1 MKKYNNRI
9 VLLYVL
15 AAASPLAFGVWM
27 VLLNN
32 FVVEVAHF
40 NGEHIGFLQSIREI
54 PGLLS
59 FTVVFWLLLFKQ
71 QVATYLFLI
80 LLGVGVFLTGLFPS
94 TIGLYITTIV
104 MSFGF
109 HYGEI
114 LYSSLSLQWLK
125 KGEAPAILGKQIS
138 LRAFISIFVMLIIFL
153 LIKVY
158 HVEYKYIYMIFGG
171 LSIALVLFAWI
182 FFDQFENFEI
192 QEKKLFLRKK
202 YQLYYLLTFLAG
214 ARRQIFVVFAAFLL
228 VKKFGFSIDKMIM
241 IYLVNKIIS
250 MISAPIV
257 GKLVARFGEK
267 LSLRIEYISL
277 MIIFTL
283 YGIVKDPN
291 IAILLFIFDHILFSM
306 AIALKT
312 YFQKIAD
319 PKDITATA
327 GVSFAINHIA
337 AIFLPAILGLLW
349 LKSYSLVFFIGTFI
363 VFLSFVLT
371 FFMPNELSKYSIQQ

>member
-1 MKKYNNRI
+1 LKKYNNRI

-109 HYGEI
+109 HYGEV

-125 KGEAPAILGKQIS
+125 KSEAPAILGKQIS
-138 LRAFISIFVMLIIFL
+138 LRAFISIFVMLLIFL

-202 YQLYYLLTFLAG
+202 YWLYYLLTFLAG
-214 ARRQIFVVFAAFLL
+214 ARRQIFIVFAAFLL
-228 VKKFGFSIDKMIM
+228 VEKFGFSIDKMIM

-257 GKLVARFGEK
+257 GKLVTRFGEK

-277 MIIFTL
+277 MIIFSL

-319 PKDITATA
+319 PKDITATG

-363 VFLSFVLT
+363 ALLSFVLT
-371 FFMPNELSKYSIQQ
+371 FFIPNELPKYSIQ

>member
-15 AAASPLAFGVWM
+15 AAVSPLAFGVWM

-40 NGEHIGFLQSIREI
+40 TGKQIGFLQSIREI

-71 QVATYLFLI
+71 QIATYLFLI
-80 LLGVGVFLTGLFPS
+80 LLGIGVFLTGLFPS
-94 TIGLYITTIV
+94 IIGLYITTII

-109 HYGEI
+109 HYAEV
-114 LYSSLSLQWLK
+114 LYSSLSLQWIK
-125 KGEAPAILGKQIS
+125 KSEAPTILGKQIS
-138 LRAFISIFVMLIIFL
+138 LRAFISIFVMLLVFL
-153 LIKVY
+153 LMKVY

-171 LSIALVLFAWI
+171 LGIVLVLFAWM
-182 FFDQFENFEI
+182 FFDQFEDFEI

-202 YQLYYLLTFLAG
+202 YWLYYLLTFLAG
-214 ARRQIFVVFAAFLL
+214 ARRQIFIVFAAFLL
-228 VKKFGFSIDKMIM
+228 VEKFGFSIDKMVI
-241 IYLVNKIIS
+241 IYLINKIIS
-250 MISAPIV
+250 MVSAPIV
-257 GKLVARFGEK
+257 GKLVNRFGEK

-283 YGIVKDPN
+283 YGIVKDPD

-319 PKDITATA
+319 PKDIAATG

-337 AIFLPAILGLLW
+337 AVFLPAILGLLW

-363 VFLSFVLT
+363 ALLSFFLT
-371 FFMPNELSKYSIQQ
+371 FFIPNEFSRQSIQQ

>member
-109 HYGEI
+109 HYGEV

-125 KGEAPAILGKQIS
+125 KSEAPAILGKQIS
-138 LRAFISIFVMLIIFL
+138 LRAFISIFVMLLIFL

-158 HVEYKYIYMIFGG
+158 HLEYKYIYMIFGG

-202 YQLYYLLTFLAG
+202 YWLYYLLTFLAG
-214 ARRQIFVVFAAFLL
+214 ARRQIFIVFAAFLL
-228 VKKFGFSIDKMIM
+228 VEKFGFSIDKMII

-257 GKLVARFGEK
+257 GKLVTRFGEK

-277 MIIFTL
+277 MIIFSL

-337 AIFLPAILGLLW
+337 AVFLPAILGLLW

-363 VFLSFVLT
+363 ALLSFVLT
-371 FFMPNELSKYSIQQ
+371 FFMPNKLPKHSIQ

>member
-109 HYGEI
+109 HYGEV

-125 KGEAPAILGKQIS
+125 KSEAPAILGKQIS
-138 LRAFISIFVMLIIFL
+138 LRAFISIFVMLLIFL

-202 YQLYYLLTFLAG
+202 YWLYYLLTFLAG
-214 ARRQIFVVFAAFLL
+214 ARRQIFIVFAAFLL
-228 VKKFGFSIDKMIM
+228 VEKFGFSIDKMIM

-257 GKLVARFGEK
+257 GKLVTRFGEK

-277 MIIFTL
+277 MIIFSL

-319 PKDITATA
+319 PKDITATG

-363 VFLSFVLT
+363 ALLSFVLT
-371 FFMPNELSKYSIQQ
+371 FFIPNELPKYSIQ

>member
-1 MKKYNNRI
+1 LKKYNNRI

-109 HYGEI
+109 HYGEV

-125 KGEAPAILGKQIS
+125 KSEAPAILGKQIS
-138 LRAFISIFVMLIIFL
+138 LRAFISIFVMLLIFL

-202 YQLYYLLTFLAG
+202 YWLYYLLTFLAG

-228 VKKFGFSIDKMIM
+228 VEKFGFSIDKMIM

-257 GKLVARFGEK
+257 GKLVTRFGEK

-277 MIIFTL
+277 MIIFFL

-319 PKDITATA
+319 PKDITATG

-363 VFLSFVLT
+363 AILSFVLT
-371 FFMPNELSKYSIQQ
+371 FFMPNELPKYSIQQ

>member
-15 AAASPLAFGVWM
+15 ATASPLAFGVWM

-109 HYGEI
+109 HYGEV

-125 KGEAPAILGKQIS
+125 KSEAPAILGKQIS
-138 LRAFISIFVMLIIFL
+138 LRAFISIFVMLLIFL

-158 HVEYKYIYMIFGG
+158 HLEYKYIYMIFGG

-202 YQLYYLLTFLAG
+202 YWLYYLLTFLAG
-214 ARRQIFVVFAAFLL
+214 ARRQIFIVFAAFLL
-228 VKKFGFSIDKMIM
+228 VEKFGFSIDKMII

-257 GKLVARFGEK
+257 GKLVTRFGEK

-277 MIIFTL
+277 MIIFSL

-337 AIFLPAILGLLW
+337 AVFLPAILGLLW

-363 VFLSFVLT
+363 ALLSFVLT
-371 FFMPNELSKYSIQQ
+371 FFMPNKLPKHSIQ

>member
-109 HYGEI
+109 HYGEV

-125 KGEAPAILGKQIS
+125 KSEAPAILGKQIS
-138 LRAFISIFVMLIIFL
+138 LRAFISIFVMLLIFL

-171 LSIALVLFAWI
+171 LSISLVLFAWI

-202 YQLYYLLTFLAG
+202 YWLYYLLTFLAG
-214 ARRQIFVVFAAFLL
+214 ARRQIFIVFAAFLL
-228 VKKFGFSIDKMIM
+228 VEKFGFSIDKMII

-257 GKLVARFGEK
+257 GKFVTRFGEK

-277 MIIFTL
+277 MIIFSL

-327 GVSFAINHIA
+327 GVSFTINHIA
-337 AIFLPAILGLLW
+337 AVFLPAILGLLW

-363 VFLSFVLT
+363 ALLSFILT
-371 FFMPNELSKYSIQQ
+371 FFMPNKLPKHSIQ

>member
-109 HYGEI
+109 HYGEV

-125 KGEAPAILGKQIS
+125 KSEAPAILGKQIS
-138 LRAFISIFVMLIIFL
+138 LRAFISIFVMLLIFL

-202 YQLYYLLTFLAG
+202 YWLYYLLTFLAG

-228 VKKFGFSIDKMIM
+228 VEKFGFSIDKMIM

-257 GKLVARFGEK
+257 GKLVTRFGEK

-277 MIIFTL
+277 MIIFFL

-319 PKDITATA
+319 PKDITATG

-363 VFLSFVLT
+363 AILSFVLT
-371 FFMPNELSKYSIQQ
+371 FFMPNELPKYSIQQ